1 MSKSRTK
8 VLAVLLALAAA
19 MMLSALFCLWQ
30 PIQAR
35 ADTQETA
42 LQEAIE
48 YASNGATVKL
58 VANATENITILA
70 GKEIT
75 LDLGGYA
82 LTNDGGHTITNY
94 GVLTIE
100 DSVGTGVVDNVTH
113 ARGALVN

>member
-42 LQEAIE
+42 LQEAITAAE
-48 YASNGATVKL
+48 IGETITLTEDV
-58 VANATENITILA
+58 TENITIPSEKA
-70 GKEIT
+70 PQRSK
-75 LDLGGYA
+75 
-82 LTNDGGHTITNY
+82 
-94 GVLTIE
+94 
-100 DSVGTGVVDNVTH
+100 
-113 ARGALVN
+113 